1 MHTKFL
7 KYGCLALGLMAC
19 GAVVASPANGTFA
32 ASGGSSS
39 GGEASPHGA
48 GSQSGSVHNP
58 DDTSARG
65 NAGSTHAPAPVGSDL
80 PDDGT
85 RSNATPSSAKPDVG
99 WPALLPGSIW

>member
-7 KYGCLALGLMAC
+7 QYGCLALGLMAC
-19 GAVVASPANGTFA
+19 GTVAASPANSTLA

-39 GGEASPHGA
+39 SSDASPHGA
-48 GSQSGSVHNP
+48 GGQGGSVHNP

-65 NAGSTHAPAPVGSDL
+65 NSASAHAPAPVGSDL
-80 PDDGT
+80 PDDGN